1 MPTARLTDRAVLAV
15 MGETA
20 ADFLQ
25 GLVTNDVTKL
35 NPGSGT
41 YAALLTPQGKI
52 VTDFLV
58 HAAPGGFHLDAPA
71 THAADLLKRLKLYR
85 LRAPVTLEDL
95 SPTHAVF
102 AAWGA
107 NPLPHPEEGALAP
120 VSKDVPPD
128 PRLHALGARWIAPID
143 PPPFTGEVPPQ
154 GAEGADQAL
163 AAYHAHRL
171 ALGVPDSADT
181 EGQFALDAN
190 LEELHGLDFKKG
202 CYVGQEVTARMKH
215 KAAPRRRLARLVFDG
230 PAPAPGTRLTGAD
243 GTEVGELKSG
253 HGREAMASV
262 RLNRITTT
270 PQLSADG
277 IPATVVHSEL
287 LQPALEAALSKATN
301 E

>member
-35 NPGSGT
+35 NPGSST

-58 HAAPGGFHLDAPA
+58 HAVEGGFHLDVPA
-71 THAADLLKRLKLYR
+71 AQAADLLKRLKLYR
-85 LRAPVTLEDL
+85 LRAPVSLEDI
-95 SPTHAVF
+95 SATHAVF
-102 AAWGA
+102 AAWGEVA
-107 NPLPHPEEGALAP
+107 ATPA
-120 VSKDVPPD
+120 D
-128 PRLHALGARWIAPID
+128 PRLHALGARWIAAPD
-143 PPPFTGEVPPQ
+143 SLTPDATV
-154 GAEGADQAL
+154 AD
-163 AAYHAHRL
+163 YTVHRL

-190 LEELHGLDFKKG
+190 FEELNGVDFRKG

-215 KAAPRRRLARLVFDG
+215 KAAPRRRLARIVFDG
-230 PAPAPGTRLTGAD
+230 PAPAPGTRLTGPD
-243 GTEVGELKSG
+243 GTEIGDLKSG
-253 HGREAMASV
+253 HGHEALASI
-262 RLNRITTT
+262 RLDRAASAS
-270 PQLSADG
+270 QLSAG
-277 IPATVVHSEL
+277 GLPA
-287 LQPALEAALSKATN
+287 QIALMPYALPIGAQAAPKAAN

>member
-1 MPTARLTDRAVLAV
+1 MPIARLTDRAVLAV
-15 MGETA
+15 MGDTA

-52 VTDFLV
+52 ITDFLV
-58 HAAPGGFHLDAPA
+58 HAIEGGFHLDVPA

-85 LRAPVTLEDL
+85 LRAPVALEDL
-95 SPTHAVF
+95 SATHAVF
-102 AAWGA
+102 ASFPPPSFTGEVAAKPTERA
-107 NPLPHPEEGALAP
+107 N
-120 VSKDVPPD
+120 PD
-128 PRLHALGARWIAPID
+128 PRLHALGARWIAPAVSLTPD
-143 PPPFTGEVPPQ
+143 
-154 GAEGADQAL
+154 ADL
-163 AAYHAHRL
+163 ADYHIHRL

-215 KAAPRRRLARLVFDG
+215 KAAPRRRLARIVLDG
-230 PAPAPGTRLTGAD
+230 PVPAPGTRLTDAG
-243 GTEVGELKSG
+243 GTEIGDLRTGLGSV
-253 HGREAMASV
+253 AIASV
-262 RLNRITTT
+262 RLDRLAAGAG
-270 PQLSADG
+270 LSAG
-277 IPATVVHSEL
+277 ETPAQIAPVAYTL
-287 LQPALEAALSKATN
+287 PPLEAATAKPTN

>member
-35 NPGSGT
+35 NPGTST

-52 VTDFLV
+52 VTDFMV
-58 HAAPGGFHLDAPA
+58 HAVEGGFHLDVPASAAP
-71 THAADLLKRLKLYR
+71 DLLKRLKLYR

-95 SPTHAVF
+95 STTHAVF
-102 AAWGA
+102 AAWDTT
-107 NPLPHPEEGALAP
+107 PLPHPEEGAPAP
-120 VSKDVPPD
+120 VSKD
-128 PRLHALGARWIAPID
+128 PRLQALGARWIAPYD
-143 PPPFTGEVPPQ
+143 PPPFTGEGDREAV
-154 GAEGADQAL
+154 EGAARDAL
-163 AAYHAHRL
+163 SAYHAHRL

-190 LEELHGLDFKKG
+190 FEELHGVDFKKG

-215 KAAPRRRLARLVFDG
+215 KAAPRRRLAPVRIDG
-230 PAPAPGTRLTGAD
+230 ELPEKGTRLVNAES
-243 GTEVGELKSG
+243 TEVGEIGSG
-253 HGREAMASV
+253 LGYSAIASV
-262 RLNRITTT
+262 RLDRLAAQEHLTFNQRVGGSI
-270 PQLSADG
+270 SV
-277 IPATVVHSEL
+277 IRPAYPL
-287 LQPALEAALSKATN
+287 PALEAALPKPTN